1 MWLQNIK
8 LCKRD
13 SDNLPI
19 SAALCALGNLVKV
32 PDGTCMRYVSTRW
45 CIHILHH
52 TCTLLCIH
60 RCAEQKLVCMRA
72 YKRQE

>member
-32 PDGTCMRYVSTRW
+32 PDGTCMRYVSAS
-45 CIHILHH
+45 HMH
-52 TCTLLCIH
+52 TFVHT
-60 RCAEQKLVCMRA
+60 QMR
-72 YKRQE
+72 